1 MKTRTIIGII
11 LVALFTTILITT
23 QLSDQSY
30 YTDFETA
37 RKTGDKVHV
46 VATWVNRDK
55 ASYDPEKDLF
65 QLYLQDTLNQVALVH
80 YFDPKP
86 PSLETAEKIVIEGKQ
101 EGDIFVADKIF
112 LKCPS
117 KYEDNTLE
125 AETASKMNPASNTL
139 E

>member
-46 VATWVNRDK
+46 VASWVDREK
-55 ASYDPEKDLF
+55 AYYDPEKDLF
-65 QLYLQDTLNQVALVH
+65 QLYLKDTLNQVALVH
-80 YFDPKP
+80 FYDPKP

-125 AETASKMNPASNTL
+125 AEATSVHSPASNPY
-139 E
+139 

>member
-46 VATWVNRDK
+46 VATWVDREK
-55 ASYDPEKDLF
+55 AFYDPEKDLF
-65 QLYLQDTLNQVALVH
+65 QLYLIRSHSYIITTLNLPV
-80 YFDPKP
+80 
-86 PSLETAEKIVIEGKQ
+86 
-101 EGDIFVADKIF
+101 
-112 LKCPS
+112 S
-117 KYEDNTLE
+117 KRLRK
-125 AETASKMNPASNTL
+125 S
-139 E
+139 